1 MKGINFKDI
10 VQKIEVL
17 KNCYQNGLQ
26 ALGNH
31 SVSIQVENTR
41 LCEGS
46 IDLDN
51 CLKEIYPSENR
62 WDYVVGYENKS
73 YFIEVHPADTSDVK
87 VIIKKAEWLK
97 KLLDNEA
104 KNLKAIS
111 HQVFYWIATSG
122 VKLKGNKYQK
132 QLAQSKIV
140 IVKVLKLPVS

>member
-1 MKGINFKDI
+1 MRETNFKDI
-10 VQKIEVL
+10 IQKIEIL
-17 KNCYQNGLQ
+17 KGCYQSGLQ
-26 ALGNH
+26 ALGSN
-31 SVSIQVENTR
+31 SLSIQVENTR

-104 KNLKAIS
+104 EKLKVIS
-111 HQVFYWIATSG
+111 HQIFYWIATSG